1 MFEIK
6 VTEIFDT
13 KNTNCGS
20 FLQTP
25 FWCQFKAAHGW
36 KYKRFSLEIKYP
48 NLQLEESDCSHNPSS
63 NEIEEKTVEVAVLS
77 RSFAKG
83 LFSIAYIPLFPQ
95 LPYECTPIEII
106 EKAFEENCDEVGVI
120 KQEIITPVTQAI
132 EFAHYLQDIGFAL
145 KPFLPKNTIAIR
157 FDPDVS
163 FFDIDE
169 RDFFNYGIKTV
180 SYADKLKLK
189 KNFVDIQPPDT
200 SIIDLTVSE
209 DEILSN
215 MHSKWRYNIRLSEK
229 KGVVIHKYTR
239 NDVNLSKKIDRF
251 YELTKE
257 TNARDGNSSHAKS
270 YYLDLIQRSAQNQ
283 ENNEE
288 SPLITLYIAEH
299 EGEEIAS
306 IMTLFSKDEA
316 IYLYGA
322 SSNHKR
328 NLMPN
333 HLLQWTAIKD
343 AKNYGSKCYDF
354 YGMSP
359 EGKDEKHPMH
369 GLYMFKSNF
378 GGQNIHRTGSW
389 DVPTK
394 WIYFPYSFA
403 EKLRAFWFKKIKKM
417 TKKNGGKKY
426 CRIKSHNDTKGI
438 KSHNGTKG
446 NKSDNDTK
454 LTNPHNDTKGSKDDK
469 SPHVIARSEATKQ
482 SIISDFFAGKIP
494 SFGVAGNFTGHLE
507 QAGEAVDF
515 ANVKTA
521 EQNAPKA
528 IFPTYIPLKS
538 IDSKGKIKNEELAK
552 VPENLLDF
560 PFDQDKI
567 IFPQNEENIQ
577 VEPECALI
585 FDATWENQKLK
596 SLKPICFGASNDCSI
611 RKPGAKK
618 ISQKKNWG
626 KSSKGL
632 SNNLID
638 VDTFEPGS
646 ILDNYNIASFIKRN
660 NEIFEYGEDSA
671 IKDYSYIYEK
681 LINWLIEK
689 INNQQDEGPAEKI
702 YDYLVQSDF
711 PSKIMISIG
720 ATRYTEFGEKNYLQK
735 GDKSYIIIYPKKKY
749 SKESLIK
756 KIKND
761 EVFEKEISA
770 LIQEVIL

>member
-6 VTEIFDT
+6 VTEIFET

-36 KYKRFSLEIKYP
+36 KYKRFSLQIKYP
-48 NLQLEESDCSHNPSS
+48 NLQLEESDCSHNPCS

-120 KQEIITPVTQAI
+120 KQEIITPVTQSI

-200 SIIDLTVSE
+200 SIIDLTLSE
-209 DEILSN
+209 DEILSK
-215 MHSKWRYNIRLSEK
+215 MHSKWRYNIRYAEK
-229 KGVVIHKYTR
+229 KGVSVHKYLI
-239 NDVNLSKKIDRF
+239 NDDNLSKKIDKF

-270 YYLDLIQRSAQNQ
+270 YYLDLIQRSAQNHEQ
-283 ENNEE
+283 NID
-288 SPLITLYIAEH
+288 SPLVTLYIAEH
-299 EGEEIAS
+299 EGDEIAS

-322 SSNHKR
+322 SSNKKR
-328 NLMPN
+328 NFMPN

-343 AKNYGSKCYDF
+343 AKSYGSKCYDF

-378 GGQNIHRTGSW
+378 GGQNIHRIGSW
-389 DVPTK
+389 DVPVK
-394 WIYFPYSFA
+394 LIYYPYCFA

-417 TKKNGGKKY
+417 
-426 CRIKSHNDTKGI
+426 IKG
-438 KSHNGTKG
+438 
-446 NKSDNDTK
+446 
-454 LTNPHNDTKGSKDDK
+454 
-469 SPHVIARSEATKQ
+469 R
-482 SIISDFFAGKIP
+482 
-494 SFGVAGNFTGHLE
+494 
-507 QAGEAVDF
+507 
-515 ANVKTA
+515 
-521 EQNAPKA
+521 
-528 IFPTYIPLKS
+528 
-538 IDSKGKIKNEELAK
+538 
-552 VPENLLDF
+552 
-560 PFDQDKI
+560 
-567 IFPQNEENIQ
+567 
-577 VEPECALI
+577 
-585 FDATWENQKLK
+585 
-596 SLKPICFGASNDCSI
+596 
-611 RKPGAKK
+611 
-618 ISQKKNWG
+618 
-626 KSSKGL
+626 
-632 SNNLID
+632 
-638 VDTFEPGS
+638 
-646 ILDNYNIASFIKRN
+646 
-660 NEIFEYGEDSA
+660 
-671 IKDYSYIYEK
+671 
-681 LINWLIEK
+681 
-689 INNQQDEGPAEKI
+689 
-702 YDYLVQSDF
+702 
-711 PSKIMISIG
+711 
-720 ATRYTEFGEKNYLQK
+720 
-735 GDKSYIIIYPKKKY
+735 
-749 SKESLIK
+749 
-756 KIKND
+756 
-761 EVFEKEISA
+761 
-770 LIQEVIL
+770 

>member
-6 VTEIFDT
+6 VTEIFET

-36 KYKRFSLEIKYP
+36 KYKRFSLQIKYP

-200 SIIDLTVSE
+200 SIIDLTLSE

-239 NDVNLSKKIDRF
+239 NDVNLSKKIDKF

-270 YYLDLIQRSAQNQ
+270 YYLDLIQRSAKNL
-283 ENNEE
+283 ESNNAEDKE

-417 TKKNGGKKY
+417 MKKNGGKKDWQ
-426 CRIKSHNDTKGI
+426 IKSNNN
-438 KSHNGTKG
+438 S
-446 NKSDNDTK
+446 
-454 LTNPHNDTKGSKDDK
+454 
-469 SPHVIARSEATKQ
+469 HVIASEATKQ
-482 SIISDFFAGKIP
+482 SIISEFFAGKIP

-538 IDSKGKIKNEELAK
+538 IDKKDKIKNEELAK
-552 VPENLLDF
+552 VPANLLEF

-596 SLKPICFGASNDCSI
+596 SLKPICFCASNDCSI

-638 VDTFEPGS
+638 VDTFEQGS

-702 YDYLVQSDF
+702 YDYLVQSNF

-720 ATRYTEFGEKNYLQK
+720 ATRYTDFGEKNYLQK
-735 GDKSYIIIYPKKKY
+735 GDKSYIINYPKKKY

-761 EVFEKEISA
+761 EAFEKEISV